1 LVAKTSAAARAKSE
15 TAKACSSCAQM
26 TTKPSRNTKTIE
38 LRTVTTH
45 RRLASIV
52 SAEFLA
58 MERTTSVRAMRTESS
73 RRSDLRLSRT
83 MELSICGSHVI
94 MDGGATMLA

>member
-1 LVAKTSAAARAKSE
+1 
-15 TAKACSSCAQM
+15 M
-26 TTKPSRNTKTIE
+26 TTRPSRNTKTIE

-52 SAEFLA
+52 SAEFLE
-58 MERTTSVRAMRTESS
+58 MERTVRVRAIRTESS
-73 RRSDLRLSRT
+73 SRRDLRLSRT

-94 MDGGATMLA
+94 MDGAATLLA